1 MISDVM
7 SLEIRCT
14 DGHERVGKRE
24 KNRWSDKAIEWD
36 SIHRLAIVEE
46 MFGSIHMRSC
56 VRSKRDRRN
65 VGSGAP
71 SDCLLQLDV
80 NFRIAGIDDA
90 AGLYR
95 N

>member
-1 MISDVM
+1 MISDVV
-7 SLEIRCT
+7 SLDIRCT
-14 DGHERVGKRE
+14 NGHERVRKRE
-24 KNRWSDKAIEWD
+24 QNGWSDEAIERD
-36 SIHRLAIVEE
+36 VIHRLAIVEE
-46 MFGSIHMRSC
+46 MFGGIHMRSC

-65 VGSGAP
+65 VGSGAA